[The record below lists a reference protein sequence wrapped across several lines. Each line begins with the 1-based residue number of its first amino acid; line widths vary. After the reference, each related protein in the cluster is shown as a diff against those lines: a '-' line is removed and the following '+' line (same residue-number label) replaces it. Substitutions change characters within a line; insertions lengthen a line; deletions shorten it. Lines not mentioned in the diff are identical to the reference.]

1 MRKTL
6 ILALIF
12 GIVAALALPPVYF
25 LPAIWISLPGLIW
38 LIGRAA
44 SWKQA
49 GLIGLTF
56 GFGLN
61 VVGLYWI
68 TEPILIEAAQ
78 FWWLVPFAVP
88 GLALAVGVFTAV
100 PAILAWLAPP
110 GIARLLVLAGTW
122 TLADL
127 ALQFVFTGFPWNF
140 WGTDVAIP
148 GLLGNILI
156 QPAAWIGVLGL
167 TLCIVFVAS
176 LPSLGLRGFAASLAL
191 MVGWAVVGSLR
202 LAWAKPVAPAAI
214 VGVIQGDGTAEFV
227 SDRTAA
233 LALFRRYLRLSAE
246 AVAKA
251 QANNPQNLPIILLWP
266 ETASPFL
273 LQTDVGARQAIA
285 ETVGPNVTVITGMLR
300 FGADNQSIY
309 NSIGVVRGPGPLL
322 ATYDKW
328 HLVPFGE
335 YQPAWLPLQI
345 LPGEGF
351 ARGTGPMTLHVPG
364 IPPVGPIICYESVFS
379 GQIIKE
385 DDRPDWIALVTN
397 DAWFGNSS
405 GPRQHLAAGRMRA
418 VEEGLPLARA
428 ANTGISAIFDAS
440 GREEMRVGHGRQGIL
455 VAPLPG
461 RLPPTLFAYWG
472 LWAPAVLASLM
483 VGLGLW
489 LGVRRRPVSRD
500 I

>member
-6 ILALIF
+6 FLALILGF
-12 GIVAALALPPVYF
+12 IAALALPPSYI
-25 LPAIWISLPGLIW
+25 LPALWIGLPGLLL
-38 LIGRAA
+38 LIDRAG

-49 GLIGLTF
+49 GAIGLAF
-56 GFGLN
+56 GFGLH

-88 GLALAVGVFTAV
+88 GLALAVGVFIAV
-100 PAILAWLAPP
+100 PAALAWFAPRGLAR
-110 GIARLLVLAGTW
+110 ILVLAGSW

-127 ALQFVFTGFPWNF
+127 ALQFVLTGFPWNF

-148 GLLGNILI
+148 GLLGTVLI

-167 TLCIVFVAS
+167 TLCIVFIAS
-176 LPSLGLRGFAASLAL
+176 LPVLGLRGLFASLAL
-191 MVGWAVVGSLR
+191 MVVWAAAGATR
-202 LAWAKPVAPAAI
+202 LAVSKAAAPAAI
-214 VGVIQGDGTAEFV
+214 VGVVQGDGTAEFV
-227 SDRTAA
+227 SDRAA
-233 LALFRRYLRLSAE
+233 AVALFRRYLALSAA
-246 AVAKA
+246 AVAEA
-251 QANNPQNLPIILLWP
+251 RAHDPGNLPIILLWP

-273 LQTDVGARQAIA
+273 LQTDVGARQAIS
-285 ETVGPNVTVITGMLR
+285 ETVGPDVTVVSGMLR
-300 FGADNQSIY
+300 FGANDTIY
-309 NSIGVVRGPGPLL
+309 NSVGVVRGPGPLL

-335 YQPAWLPLQI
+335 YQPHWLPLQI
-345 LPGEGF
+345 LPGQGF
-351 ARGTGPMTLHVPG
+351 TPGTGPKTLHVPG
-364 IPPVGPIICYESVFS
+364 IPPIGPIICYESVFS

-385 DDRPDWIALVTN
+385 SDRPDWIALVTN

-405 GPRQHLAAGRMRA
+405 GPRQHLAAGRLRA

-440 GREEMRVGHGRQGIL
+440 GREIKRIEMERQGFI

-461 RLPPTLFAYWG
+461 PLPATRFSHWG
-472 LWAPAVLASLM
+472 LWAPALLAVLATA
-483 VGLGLW
+483 LGAALAARK
-489 LGVRRRPVSRD
+489 RRRPAA
-500 I
+500 

>member
-6 ILALIF
+6 FLALIF
-12 GIVAALALPPVYF
+12 GFIAALALPPSYI
-25 LPAIWISLPGLIW
+25 LPALWLSLPGLVW
-38 LIGRAA
+38 LIDRAG

-49 GLIGLTF
+49 GLIGLAF
-56 GFGLN
+56 GFGLH

-88 GLALAVGVFTAV
+88 GLALVVAVFIAV
-100 PAILAWLAPP
+100 PAALAWLAPR
-110 GIARLLVLAGTW
+110 GIARILVLAGSW

-127 ALQFVFTGFPWNF
+127 ALQFVLTGFPWNL

-148 GLLGNILI
+148 GLLGTVLI

-167 TLCIVFVAS
+167 TLCLVFIAS
-176 LPSLGLRGFAASLAL
+176 LPSLGLRGLLASIAL
-191 MVGWAVVGSLR
+191 MIVWAGLGAAR
-202 LAWAKPVAPAAI
+202 LATSKPAAPTAMI
-214 VGVIQGDGTAEFV
+214 GVIQGDGTAEFV

-233 LALFRRYLRLSAE
+233 VALFRRYLNLSAA
-246 AVAKA
+246 AVAEA
-251 QANNPQNLPIILLWP
+251 RAHNPGNLPIVLLWP

-273 LQTDVGARQAIA
+273 LETDAGAREAIA
-285 ETVGPNVTVITGMLR
+285 ETVGPDVTVISGMLR
-300 FGADNQSIY
+300 FGAGDQIY
-309 NSIGVVRGPGPLL
+309 NSLGVVRGPGPLL

-335 YQPAWLPLQI
+335 YQPHWLPLQI
-345 LPGEGF
+345 LPGQGF
-351 ARGTGPMTLHVPG
+351 TPGAGPETLHIPG
-364 IPPVGPIICYESVFS
+364 IPAVGPIICYESVFS

-385 DDRPDWIALVTN
+385 QDRPSWIALVTN

-428 ANTGISAIFDAS
+428 ANTGISAVFDAS
-440 GREEMRVGHGRQGIL
+440 GREIKRLGLGRQGFI

-461 RLPPTLFAYWG
+461 PLPATLFAYWG
-472 LWAPAVLASLM
+472 LWAPALLGAFVTALGACLGWLAH
-483 VGLGLW
+483 
-489 LGVRRRPVSRD
+489 RRARA
-500 I
+500 